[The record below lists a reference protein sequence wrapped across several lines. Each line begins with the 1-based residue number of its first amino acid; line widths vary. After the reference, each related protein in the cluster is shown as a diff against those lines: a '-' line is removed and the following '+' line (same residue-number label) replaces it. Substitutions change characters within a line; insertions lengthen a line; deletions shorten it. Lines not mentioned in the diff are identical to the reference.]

1 MYILDDTEKEVVSQA
16 CESLQAVL
24 EVLGPQAIACVAQP
38 GWVLG
43 GDETRTQSVFDGV
56 LQLLHEK
63 SPCQLGPDMNFD
75 GGAAAGEEGFE
86 ADEDNDHDNIL
97 MVSVVPNIG
106 LIGLPLVPPNLA

>member
-1 MYILDDTEKEVVSQA
+1 
-16 CESLQAVL
+16 
-24 EVLGPQAIACVAQP
+24 
-38 GWVLG
+38 
-43 GDETRTQSVFDGV
+43 
-56 LQLLHEK
+56 
-63 SPCQLGPDMNFD
+63 MNFD